1 MTHGGPV
8 EQSGQ
13 RRAPSVARTYVLVER
28 PVPDQG
34 PSRDARGSGLE
45 VQPAGIL
52 TVLGAAAVTVRTL
65 ISALTPRW
73 LTVQVRWMPMRRP
86 RSHPFLLTLLV
97 VLEVR
102 QQLRADLL
110 LAGT

>member
-1 MTHGGPV
+1 
-8 EQSGQ
+8 
-13 RRAPSVARTYVLVER
+13 
-28 PVPDQG
+28 
-34 PSRDARGSGLE
+34 
-45 VQPAGIL
+45 
-52 TVLGAAAVTVRTL
+52 VTVRTL

-110 LAGT
+110 ITCT